1 MFMESKLLKELNKN
15 IKILNERIE
24 KQNSLWRNF
33 LLSIFRGVGYFIGV
47 TIVAGILIY
56 FLSIIIKTVEIPILQ
71 DFITANQME
80 ELRIE

>member
-71 DFITANQME
+71 DFITAKQIE